1 MRKVCQNSFFE
12 EITPAAV
19 ICSRGEPFYLGTM
32 THPPIFFSVMSDKD
46 FHSFKRGMQMY
57 SEFQRSVIGYAVN
70 IFHIDNC
77 LSVSTEEH
85 IRIRTGI

>member
-32 THPPIFFSVMSDKD
+32 THPPIFSVLSDKD
-46 FHSFKRGMQMY
+46 FHVIKRGMQMY
-57 SEFQRSVIGYAVN
+57 SEFQRAVIGYAVN

-85 IRIRTGI
+85 IRIQTTI